1 MRNLK
6 LNSFCFSAVFSLLM
20 VPHARADFTAV
31 AIGDTGKG
39 NKEQIEVGEAMAK
52 DCRQE
57 NCRFAILLGDNIYD
71 VGITSA
77 TDPQMIDKFER
88 PYANMP
94 VPFYVA
100 LGNHD
105 YGKFANDWARG
116 DNQIE
121 YSRRNPSFI
130 LPSHYYSFEH
140 DDALFLVLDTSRLFH
155 DKDTA
160 EQVKFIRDA
169 LAANRAAAMPK
180 KWIVAVSHHPYIS
193 NGPHG
198 NAGRYDGV
206 PLPPFSGSV
215 VKDVIEKEICPHA
228 QLVLSGHDHSLQT
241 LPAKGA
247 CAKTLFVVSGG
258 GASTTK
264 LKGSNPAHFQKSML
278 GFTRLHFNQD
288 RVRVSH
294 VGKDGKVEHE
304 HDHPI
309 R

>member
-1 MRNLK
+1 MRYKAFLV
-6 LNSFCFSAVFSLLM
+6 LVTLLTSGTFLTE
-20 VPHARADFTAV
+20 ARADFTAL

-39 NKEQIEVGEAMAK
+39 NKEQTEVGEALANDCAK
-52 DCRQE
+52 E
-57 NCRFAILLGDNIYD
+57 NCKFALLLGDNIYD
-71 VGITSA
+71 VGITSP
-77 TDPQMIDKFER
+77 TDPQMIDKFEK
-88 PYANMP
+88 PYAKMT

-105 YGKFANDWARG
+105 YGKLANDWARG

-121 YSRRNPSFI
+121 YSRRNPSYI
-130 LPSHYYSFEH
+130 LPSHYYSFVH

-160 EQVKFIRDA
+160 EQVKFIRDT
-169 LAANRAAAMPK
+169 LAANRSSANPK
-180 KWIVAVSHHPYIS
+180 KWIIAVSHHPFIS

-206 PLPPFSGSV
+206 PLPPISGSV
-215 VKDVIEKEICPHA
+215 IKDVIEKEICPHA
-228 QLVLSGHDHSLQT
+228 QLVISGHDHSLQT
-241 LPAKGA
+241 LPAKGP
-247 CAKTLFVVSGG
+247 CEKTLFVVSGG

-294 VGKDGKVEHE
+294 VGKDGKVEHQY
-304 HDHPI
+304 DHPI